1 MSTSVLV
8 DRVTT
13 GAHGTFSLSMDGVG
27 IVGGVEMRVCIVDS
41 PAACPPVLGARSA
54 VQVSWYL
61 QSGGK
66 RRAGAQGDADAVMG

>member
-27 IVGGVEMRVCIVDS
+27 IVGGSRCACIADPPV
-41 PAACPPVLGARSA
+41 ACPPVPELGRPCKSHGVCRAA
-54 VQVSWYL
+54 
-61 QSGGK
+61 GK
-66 RRAGAQGDADAVMG
+66 RRRVHKDADADG